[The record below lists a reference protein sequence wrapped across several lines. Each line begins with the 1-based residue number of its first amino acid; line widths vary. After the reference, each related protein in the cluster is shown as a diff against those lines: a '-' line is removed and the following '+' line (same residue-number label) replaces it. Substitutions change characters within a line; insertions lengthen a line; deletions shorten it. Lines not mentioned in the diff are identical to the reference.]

1 MQTAAP
7 SQTTTENLVVEELYA
22 GTLDNAAWD
31 RAILGIAD
39 LVRASGAYLLAF
51 CPTSGALL
59 RYENHRLD
67 PQLMVDYQR
76 HWTYEDIRREYFLDY
91 PTCVPVTE
99 QMLPMDNRW
108 HSTAILN
115 EFLTPAD
122 VPHFMPAWLR
132 NSPEKA
138 VALSFQGTR
147 KRGPFEAQD
156 LEIYRR
162 ILPHVSRAL
171 EIRDRLERAQIN
183 GATLPAALEAIRFG
197 VIVLD
202 STGKLLES
210 NNMAQAIL
218 RATGQGIR
226 RKSDGTLW
234 LREPAGTQLRGW
246 ISTGIPPRQS
256 IDGLLHVSRENAP
269 PLSILVTPLPKVQAS
284 WITPDPRWLLL
295 IFNPDMRALADA
307 PLIAKDLGI
316 SAREAELSALLLA
329 GENLQAIA
337 RRFGVSQHTVR
348 TQLKSIYNKTGIRSQ
363 SELVRR
369 IALGP
374 AVHATTASI
383 APGRA
388 ARG

>member
-1 MQTAAP
+1 MQAAAP
-7 SQTTTENLVVEELYA
+7 SLATTENLARVIEELYA
-22 GTLDNAAWD
+22 GTLDSAAWD

-39 LVRASGAYLLAF
+39 MVRASGTYLLAF
-51 CPTSGALL
+51 SPKSGALL

-67 PQLMVDYQR
+67 PQLMVDYQK
-76 HWTYEDIRREYFLDY
+76 HWTYEDIRREYFLGY
-91 PTCVPVTE
+91 PICVPVTE
-99 QMLPMDNRW
+99 RMLPMDNRW
-108 HSTAILN
+108 HRTAILN
-115 EFLTPAD
+115 EFLAPAD
-122 VPHFMPAWLR
+122 VPHFMPAWLVKT
-132 NSPEKA
+132 PEKA
-138 VALSFQGTR
+138 VTLSFQGTR

-156 LEIYRR
+156 IEIYRR

-183 GATLPAALEAIRFG
+183 SATVPAALEAIRFG

-202 STGKLLES
+202 STGKVLES
-210 NNMAQAIL
+210 NHIAQAIL

-226 RKSDGTLW
+226 RKADGTLW
-234 LREPAGTQLRGW
+234 LREPAGTQLGGW
-246 ISTGIPPRQS
+246 ISTGMPPPQS

-269 PLSILVTPLPKVQAS
+269 PLSILVTPLPKVQAF
-284 WITPDPRWLLL
+284 WISPAPRWLLL
-295 IFNPDMRALADA
+295 IFDPDMRALADA

-374 AVHATTASI
+374 AVYAASASI
-383 APGRA
+383 LSD
-388 ARG
+388 